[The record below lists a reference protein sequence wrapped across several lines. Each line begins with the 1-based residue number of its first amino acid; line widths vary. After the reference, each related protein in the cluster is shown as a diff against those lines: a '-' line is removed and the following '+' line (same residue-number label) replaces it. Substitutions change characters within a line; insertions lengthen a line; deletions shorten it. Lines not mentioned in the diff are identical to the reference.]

1 MPHSFRLTALIAIG
15 LAMLVQSACAA
26 QTVTESPD
34 PIYKLEGTVVNA
46 ETGRPIPRALVELYY
61 TGRGAVLTGPQGE
74 FSFDKLPKGSA
85 MLRVQKPGFFE
96 LGATHGQRYYLQNF
110 EVGPDSGKLVL
121 KLEPE
126 CAISGEVT
134 DENGDPVEG
143 VAVEA
148 LAWRIIEGRRQL
160 MPARGSVR
168 TDEDGLFHMA
178 GLESGKY
185 VLTVKAAA
193 AARRL
198 LGAQSSK
205 ASQSY
210 PMVVY
215 YPGVTDMAS
224 ATPINVTP
232 GQHAHAQ
239 FSLSLAPAFKLS
251 GTVVGI
257 ANFKQVSSP
266 MLVDAMEQ
274 PLVSSNR
281 WDAQT
286 GAFEF
291 PPLPAGVYTLRVYAI
306 ADDNHRSAMKQ
317 TVTLNRD
324 VSGLTLAMNASVT
337 IPVSVRTEFT
347 EQQDCPGVLLGS
359 KSQDCKQF
367 PAMVTL
373 MSDESRNV
381 LMQAAPENG
390 DDPSTLALH
399 SVMPGK
405 YRVQVHP
412 RGQGYVRSVRSG
424 TTDLLRDDLVV
435 PAGGTVPP
443 IEVVLRDDGAKIDIH
458 VQAENFPKLLHIL
471 LLPEFAPSQRALS
484 FNSLGSNSVEY
495 AGLAPGD
502 YKVLAFESMDA
513 IEYENPEVMQKYSAK
528 TARVTLTAHGSS
540 SVTVELIREGE

>member
-1 MPHSFRLTALIAIG
+1 MAHFCRLTALIAIG
-15 LAMLVQSACAA
+15 LAMLAHSVCTAQS
-26 QTVTESPD
+26 TTESRD
-34 PIYKLEGTVVNA
+34 TVSKLEGTVVNA

-61 TGRGAVLTGPQGE
+61 MGHNAVLTGPQGE

-110 EVGPDSGKLVL
+110 AVGPDSGKLVL

-134 DENGDPVEG
+134 DENGEPLEG
-143 VAVEA
+143 ATVEA
-148 LAWRIIEGRRQL
+148 LAWRIVDGRREL
-160 MPARGSVR
+160 MPARGNVR
-168 TDEDGLFHMA
+168 TDEDGLFRMA

-185 VLTVKAAA
+185 VLSVKAAA

-198 LGAQSSK
+198 LGVQSSK

-210 PMVVY
+210 PLIVY
-215 YPGVTDMAS
+215 FPGVTDMAS
-224 ATPINVTP
+224 ATPINLTP

-239 FSLSLAPAFKLS
+239 LSLSLAPAFKLS
-251 GTVVGI
+251 GTVVGV
-257 ANFKQVSSP
+257 ANFKQISSP
-266 MLVDAMEQ
+266 MIVDAMEQ
-274 PLVSSNR
+274 PLASINR

-291 PPLPAGVYTLRVYAI
+291 PPIPAGVYTLRVFAM
-306 ADDNHRSAMKQ
+306 AEDSHHSAMKQ

-324 VSGLTLAMNASVT
+324 VSGLTLAMNANIT

-347 EQQDCPGVLLGS
+347 EPQDCSIAFNV
-359 KSQDCKQF
+359 KIQDCKQF
-367 PAMVTL
+367 PPMVML
-373 MSDESRNV
+373 MSGESRGAFV
-381 LMQAAPENG
+381 RAEPENA

-399 SVMPGK
+399 SVMPGR
-405 YRVQVHP
+405 YRVQVHS
-412 RGQGYVRSVRSG
+412 GGKGYVHSVRSG

-443 IEVVLRDDGAKIDIH
+443 IEVVLRDDGAKINIH
-458 VQAENFPKLLHIL
+458 VQAEKLPQVVHIL

-484 FNSLGSNSVEY
+484 FNSSSPDGVEY
-495 AGLAPGD
+495 SGLAPGD

-513 IEYENPEVMQKYSAK
+513 IEYENPDVMQRYSAK
-528 TARVTLTAHGSS
+528 TARVTLTAHGST
-540 SVTVELIREGE
+540 SVTVELIHEEE